1 MNLSE
6 HFTLD
11 EATFSTT
18 AVSRG
23 LENIPDSVQ
32 LGRMKYTATKM
43 EIVRTVLGNNPIKIN
58 SWFRG
63 PEVNKAVGGVSTSQH
78 SRGEA
83 VDFTAPRSGLPLEV
97 CKILMEHKGLIGYDQ
112 LIYEQTWIHISFVQ
126 DKKPRGNEL
135 TFLGQDNYKP
145 GIA

>member
-6 HFTLD
+6 DFTLA
-11 EATFSTT
+11 EATFSST

-23 LENIPDSVQ
+23 LENVPDSEQ
-32 LGRMKYTATKM
+32 LGRMKYTASKM
-43 EIVRTVLGNNPIKIN
+43 EIVRTVLGNHPIKVN

-83 VDFTAPRSGLPLEV
+83 VDFTAPFTGSPLEV
-97 CKILMEHKGLIGYDQ
+97 AKILMEHKGLVGYDQ

-126 DKKPRGNEL
+126 GKEPRGNEL
-135 TFLGQDNYKP
+135 TFLGKGKYAQ
-145 GIA
+145 GIS

>member
-6 HFTLD
+6 HFTLE
-11 EATFSTT
+11 EATYSAT

-23 LENIPDSVQ
+23 LENIPDSEQ
-32 LGRMKYTATKM
+32 LGRMKYTAKKM
-43 EIVRTVLGNNPIKIN
+43 EIVRTCLGNQPIKIN

-63 PEVNKAVGGVSTSQH
+63 PEVNAAVGGVSTSQH

-83 VDFTAPRSGLPLEV
+83 VDFTAPWFGIPLEV
-97 CKILMEHKGLIGYDQ
+97 CKFLMEHKGLIGYDQ

-126 DKKPRGNEL
+126 GRKPRGNEL
-135 TFLGQDNYKP
+135 TFLGQGKYKQ

>member
-1 MNLSE
+1 MNLSK

-11 EATFSTT
+11 EATFSAT

-23 LENIPDSVQ
+23 LENMPDSVQ

-43 EIVRTVLGNNPIKIN
+43 EIVRTVLGNHPIKIN

-83 VDFTAPRSGLPLEV
+83 VDFTAPWTGLPLEV

-126 DKKPRGNEL
+126 GKKPRGNEL
-135 TFLGQDNYKP
+135 TFLGKGNYKE